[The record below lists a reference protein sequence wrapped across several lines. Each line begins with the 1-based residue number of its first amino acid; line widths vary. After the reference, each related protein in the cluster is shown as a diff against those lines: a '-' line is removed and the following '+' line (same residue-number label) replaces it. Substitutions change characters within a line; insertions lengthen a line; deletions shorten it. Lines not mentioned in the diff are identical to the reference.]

1 MGTYS
6 KPVSLPMARLPGR
19 KYEKDKPGDC
29 RYCYYWARNTK
40 TCRREECWYLIPDP
54 VVPEKK
60 PERNSVP
67 LLNCSTCA
75 YGRIEP
81 CIGYCIARIERDIF
95 SRTRGWKT
103 GADTEQREN
112 IAQEEDTAQGSTY
125 GEKEKVGSEHATE
138 QAREAVPAMETALLS
153 QKRTEPESDPV
164 HAVDLGKER
173 IH

>member
-81 CIGYCIARIERDIF
+81 CFGYCIARIERDIF

-112 IAQEEDTAQGSTY
+112 VKPGSTD
-125 GEKEKVGSEHATE
+125 GEKAATE
-138 QAREAVPAMETALLS
+138 AVVEPEKEAVSAMETLLMS
-153 QKRTEPESDPV
+153 QKRTEPKSDPV